1 MDTATPVYASPL
13 STAPSTPRVLSDARL
28 DTMVTDVK
36 ADLLIHSDL
45 DLTQDELD
53 LLSNWYSTTY
63 QSFSA
68 AYNFDP
74 DVWRSIIV
82 RTALHHP
89 ALLQG
94 IFALSAL
101 QMAYR
106 NTRQDGLLN
115 SAYMYKKNAQNGL
128 GQLEAADRGVSFML
142 CNILVVFEFASIQRF
157 PSTSASSPSS
167 SPSLSS
173 TSSSALDDMSQI
185 FLQLRSSTTN
195 LAEVVND
202 TREQRAAKEAPS
214 PAMPSTFGLAILML
228 RRLNAQHEDAAK
240 RPIYDEAINQLAS
253 CLEYMAWGST
263 PGIIELSWFLIISD
277 EMMGL
282 IVDREPV
289 AMTIL
294 AHYCVILYHLRNQWW
309 VGDLGTGVLKDISRL
324 LDPEQLSTISW
335 VMDVTGICPSN

>member
-13 STAPSTPRVLSDARL
+13 STTPSTPRGPDARL
-28 DTMVTDVK
+28 DTMVTTDVK
-36 ADLLIHSDL
+36 ADLLSHKDL
-45 DLTQDELD
+45 DLTQDELE
-53 LLSNWYSTTY
+53 LLSHWCSTTY

-74 DVWRSIIV
+74 DVWRSIII

-101 QMAYR
+101 QLAYR
-106 NTRQDGLLN
+106 STRQDGLLN
-115 SAYMYKKNAQNGL
+115 SAYAYKKSAQDGL

-157 PSTSASSPSS
+157 PSASSSPSA

-173 TSSSALDDMSQI
+173 SSSSALDDMTQI

-202 TREQRAAKEAPS
+202 TREQKVANEAPR

-228 RRLNAQHEDAAK
+228 RRLNTQHDDAEK
-240 RPIYDEAINQLAS
+240 RPIYDDAINQLAS
-253 CLEYMAWGST
+253 CLGYMAWGST

-277 EMMGL
+277 KMMGL
-282 IVDREPV
+282 ITDRQPM
-289 AMTIL
+289 ALTIL

-309 VGDLGTGVLKDISRL
+309 VADLGTGVLEDISRL
-324 LDPEQLSTISW
+324 LDPEQLSTINW